1 MPEPAGRDAAIFP
14 VDTRFHTMVRRPGG
28 IPREQAI
35 EAAEQHLGKL
45 HPGFKEWLDQQ
56 LDALTAVIPQTAC
69 DVSTDD
75 AWINPA
81 YARCRAI
88 RDVAATMGFYLV
100 TFAANHLCEGFETI
114 RSGVEYPFEIVDRDL
129 KALLL
134 ARQEADCAD
143 RGKQLQKLLDRLEKQ
158 RERSEPVPAPGK
170 TSLDRR

>member
-1 MPEPAGRDAAIFP
+1 
-14 VDTRFHTMVRRPGG
+14 
-28 IPREQAI
+28 
-35 EAAEQHLGKL
+35 
-45 HPGFKEWLDQQ
+45 
-56 LDALTAVIPQTAC
+56 
-69 DVSTDD
+69 
-75 AWINPA
+75 
-81 YARCRAI
+81 
-88 RDVAATMGFYLV
+88 V